1 MKYISSVLAFAAALA
16 AAEPDTFK
24 FANLFMN
31 GPGNFTNPAGDRE
44 GAYFTLD
51 EWTSRD
57 IACNPA
63 FKTIPT
69 HRVWG
74 DCLLFTREP
83 GEGTVGTP
91 YPLDF
96 SIDEI
101 IDEANI
107 RVTLYHQ
114 EDGRKGSAIVPL
126 ICKSSSGT
134 YHCDQDWTNEL
145 LITIS

>member
-1 MKYISSVLAFAAALA
+1 MKSLSAVLAFAAALA
-16 AAEPDTFK
+16 TAEPDTFK
-24 FANLFMN
+24 FANLYMI
-31 GPGNFTNPAGDRE
+31 GSGNFTNPIGDRE
-44 GAYFTLD
+44 GAFFTLD

-63 FKTIPT
+63 FKAIPT
-69 HRVWG
+69 NRVDG
-74 DCLLFTREP
+74 ECLLYTMVP
-83 GEGTVGTP
+83 GQGTITSP

-101 IDEANI
+101 VDEANL

-126 ICKSSSGT
+126 ICKASSGT
-134 YHCDQDWTNEL
+134 FHCDQDWTNEL
-145 LITIS
+145 FITIG